1 MARSRS
7 GGAVQSKIQMILFGA
22 PFTGKST
29 LALQS
34 AYLKRPEGKP
44 FRVLYIDPES
54 GSIDDY
60 LPALQTN
67 GIDLQNIY
75 IVYTQSLSEVREL
88 IERAKSGTPYYY
100 YNEEGE
106 ETEEVVLDADGQPF
120 NPDMIVVDG
129 TSVLNLTTKNSIIEF
144 SKKRASVK
152 AKAAGLIGEEKFVK
166 IEGAGLELKDY
177 QTINFKGQE
186 LILDLMGSGK
196 HYIATAREADEKVTK
211 EINGKEVSV
220 STGKKIPDGFKA
232 MSYNAKTVVRLYRE
246 EDDYGTVHAFVEKDR
261 SGAHKAGDDIEDPSL
276 LDWQTVIDSTAKNK
290 NFVIKN
296 TIQEAIKTEER
307 KYAQEI
313 GVTQE
318 EEPQEGSVPSET
330 QHLCEE
336 ITQRLSSMSPVAKAA
351 AKKAVTEA
359 GLPSAFK
366 KVTDESVLKQILS
379 VIEKAGKA

>member
-34 AYLKRPEGKP
+34 AYLKRPDGKP

-196 HYIATAREADEKVTK
+196 HYIIVVNAANRPGTKDSFPTYCFNKLHPDKVSL
-211 EINGKEVSV
+211 I
-220 STGKKIPDGFKA
+220 
-232 MSYNAKTVVRLYRE
+232 
-246 EDDYGTVHAFVEKDR
+246 H
-261 SGAHKAGDDIEDPSL
+261 PSL
-276 LDWQTVIDSTAKNK
+276 RNIFGKTQYILLY
-290 NFVIKN
+290 
-296 TIQEAIKTEER
+296 QEQA
-307 KYAQEI
+307 
-313 GVTQE
+313 
-318 EEPQEGSVPSET
+318 
-330 QHLCEE
+330 
-336 ITQRLSSMSPVAKAA
+336 LSMFRYPGISKSFHECCQQGA
-351 AKKAVTEA
+351 
-359 GLPSAFK
+359 
-366 KVTDESVLKQILS
+366 
-379 VIEKAGKA
+379 

>member
-1 MARSRS
+1 M
-7 GGAVQSKIQMILFGA
+7 
-22 PFTGKST
+22 
-29 LALQS
+29 
-34 AYLKRPEGKP
+34 
-44 FRVLYIDPES
+44 
-54 GSIDDY
+54 
-60 LPALQTN
+60 
-67 GIDLQNIY
+67 QNIY

-351 AKKAVTEA
+351 AKAVTEA